1 MIHEKAIIQ
10 KGAVID
16 KAANIGAYAIVE
28 GTTKLGKGV
37 TLSPYVHIKGNTYIG
52 DNTFIGTGS
61 VIGEAAQ
68 MLDQSEVRGS
78 VYIGKNNIIREY
90 VTVNSPTSH
99 EKATSIG
106 DNNYFMACS
115 HIAHDCKVANNVV
128 VCNGVLVAGH
138 VEIQDRAFVSGN
150 VVIHQFVRIGRL
162 TMIGGLSRVNQDIPP
177 FMMVVGDSKV
187 CGINIV
193 GLKRAGFSRQEVS
206 TIKKVYN
213 FLYRKDLTLKT
224 ALANIEKIESDQ
236 AKEML
241 IFILSSSRGICGSR
255 RSNLWEK
262 IFLDYPYMVR
272 SKIPTYESLP
282 KPNLKKYENEA
293 SQAQQV
299 TP

>member
-16 KAANIGAYAIVE
+16 KDANIGAYAVVE
-28 GTTKLGKGV
+28 GTAKLSKGV

-61 VIGEAAQ
+61 VIGEEAQ
-68 MLDQSEVRGS
+68 MLDQRGIRGS

-90 VTVNSPTSH
+90 VTINSPTSDD
-99 EKATSIG
+99 KATSIG
-106 DNNYFMACS
+106 DNNYFMSCS

-138 VEIQDRAFVSGN
+138 VEIQDKAFISGN
-150 VVIHQFVRIGRL
+150 VGIHQFVRIGRL
-162 TMIGGLSRVNQDIPP
+162 AMIGGLSRVRQDIPP
-177 FMMVVGDSKV
+177 FMIVVGDSKV
-187 CGINIV
+187 CGINLV
-193 GLKRAGFSRQEVS
+193 GLKRAGFSRQEVI

-213 FLYRKDLTLKT
+213 FLYRKDLVLKA
-224 ALANIEKIESDQ
+224 ALANIEKIESEK
-236 AKEML
+236 AKEVL
-241 IFILSSSRGICGSR
+241 VFILSSSRGICSSR

-282 KPNLKKYENEA
+282 KPNLKKYENETN
-293 SQAQQV
+293 QAQQV
-299 TP
+299 IS

>member
-16 KAANIGAYAIVE
+16 KDVNIDAYAIVE
-28 GTTKLGKGV
+28 GTVRLGKGV
-37 TLSPYVHIKGNTYIG
+37 TVSPYVHIKGNTYIG

-68 MLDQSEVRGS
+68 MLEEREVRGS

-90 VTVNSPTSH
+90 VTINSPTSD

-115 HIAHDCKVANNVV
+115 HIGHDCKVANNVV

-138 VEIQDRAFVSGN
+138 VEIQDKVFISGN
-150 VVIHQFVRIGRL
+150 VGIHQFVRIGRL
-162 TMIGGLSRVNQDIPP
+162 AMIGGLSRVNQDIPP
-177 FMMVVGDSKV
+177 FMMALGDSKI

-193 GLKRAGFSRQEVS
+193 GLRRTGFSRQEVN

-224 ALANIEKIESDQ
+224 ALSNIERIESDQ
-236 AKEML
+236 AKEVL
-241 IFILSSSRGICGSR
+241 IFILSSSRGICGPR

-293 SQAQQV
+293 SQARQ
-299 TP
+299 TTL